1 MAIHDLPGIINTALK
16 LAATPAN
23 IKAGL
28 LFIDFFPT
36 PEASPLIRNFC
47 HPS

>member
-1 MAIHDLPGIINTALK
+1 MVIHDLPDFINAALK
-16 LAATPAN
+16 LAASLAN

-36 PEASPLIRNFC
+36 PEASPLIWNFC
-47 HPS
+47 HPT

>member
-1 MAIHDLPGIINTALK
+1 LQLF
-16 LAATPAN
+16 PAN

-36 PEASPLIRNFC
+36 SETSPLIRNFC
-47 HPS
+47 HPT